1 MLKNIINT
9 VPDPVFV
16 KDDQFRLLYLNQ
28 ECADSW
34 GLPVSEII
42 GKNDDDF
49 FSKEERDVFH
59 KNDKKTFE
67 TGKTTISE
75 EKFTRIAGNTR
86 IIATKKSVF
95 KTLAGHKILVGV
107 SRDVTEIKEAKES
120 LKKHANEL
128 KRKVANRTRQLEAKK
143 NDLEVAIEELK
154 NLNSDLDCFAHIC
167 CHELRSPL
175 RTLTNFSKLV
185 LEELDRGETKNIGEY
200 LITIH
205 DRALKMDQ
213 LMKSILEYSTSGLNK
228 NAYSTFSIEE
238 LLNEITLMLN
248 VQIHEKKAVIIYQ
261 NMPTIYADR
270 MQFFQLFQNLI
281 NNAIKFSKPS
291 IGPAVTI
298 TAKNTPNTIIFQ
310 VKDNRLGIAKKYHK
324 ELFLPFKKFHTRAEG
339 SQYGIGLS
347 LCKKIVENH
356 GGTIKISSSENA
368 GTTFTFI
375 TPINKIVLNNDKI

>member
-1 MLKNIINT
+1 
-9 VPDPVFV
+9 
-16 KDDQFRLLYLNQ
+16 
-28 ECADSW
+28 
-34 GLPVSEII
+34 
-42 GKNDDDF
+42 
-49 FSKEERDVFH
+49 
-59 KNDKKTFE
+59 
-67 TGKTTISE
+67 
-75 EKFTRIAGNTR
+75 
-86 IIATKKSVF
+86 
-95 KTLAGHKILVGV
+95 
-107 SRDVTEIKEAKES
+107 
-120 LKKHANEL
+120 
-128 KRKVANRTRQLEAKK
+128 
-143 NDLEVAIEELK
+143 
-154 NLNSDLDCFAHIC
+154 
-167 CHELRSPL
+167 
-175 RTLTNFSKLV
+175 
-185 LEELDRGETKNIGEY
+185 
-200 LITIH
+200 
-205 DRALKMDQ
+205 
-213 LMKSILEYSTSGLNK
+213 MKSILEYSTSGLNK

-291 IGPAVTI
+291 IAPAVTI